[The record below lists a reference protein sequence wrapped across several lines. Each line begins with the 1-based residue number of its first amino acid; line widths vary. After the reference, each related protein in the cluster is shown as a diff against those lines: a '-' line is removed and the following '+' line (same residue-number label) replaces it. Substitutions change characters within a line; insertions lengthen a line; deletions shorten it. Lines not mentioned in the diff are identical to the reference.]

1 MLKEV
6 LFTHNDLDGYGCA
19 LVYHIAHSFMKRG
32 VDYDVIH
39 CANNTVDD
47 IVRVNVSSLDPSTKI
62 IFADICCSEDLLK
75 QFVDSG
81 FDVYVFDHHPTNAY
95 AKDVIG
101 NNATIISVDEN
112 AKMQCGT
119 SILFNYYMNMIK
131 DYPDNKCSISISNTN
146 IALFSKF
153 VDTVR
158 SYDTWEWK
166 NTNNTDAKYLN
177 TLLYMMKPDVFI
189 DKYITAIRYESSE
202 YSKNNLFNENDM
214 SFIMS
219 KIDMEQKIID
229 EFTPDKVIPINVRGY
244 NCGLIL
250 GHVGANIGDLSY
262 QFLNKYP
269 DFDMI
274 CQFIINSNGLS
285 FSFRCIRDDID
296 LGKNISAPIG
306 GGGHP
311 KAAGASIDNNIKDE
325 IVTIL
330 TNYLNK

>member
-19 LVYHIAHSFMKRG
+19 IVYHIAHGFMKRG

-39 CANNTVDD
+39 CANNTVND
-47 IVRVNVSSLDPSTKI
+47 IVRVIVSSLDPSTKI
-62 IFADICCSEDLLK
+62 TFADICCSEDLLK

-81 FDVYVFDHHPTNAY
+81 FDVHVFDHHPTNAY

-101 NNATIISVDEN
+101 NNATIISVDEDG
-112 AKMQCGT
+112 KMQCGT
-119 SILFNYYMNMIK
+119 SLLFNHYMNMIK
-131 DYPDNKCSISISNTN
+131 DHPDNKRSISMSNTN
-146 IALFSKF
+146 IALFSNF

-166 NTNNTDAKYLN
+166 NTNNMNAKYLN
-177 TLLYMMKPDVFI
+177 TLLYMMDPNAFI
-189 DKYITAIRYESSE
+189 DKYVTAISYKPLG
-202 YSKNNLFNENDM
+202 YLKNDLFNENDM
-214 SFIMS
+214 NFIMS
-219 KIDMEQKIID
+219 KINMEQKIID
-229 EFTPDKVIPINVRGY
+229 EFTSDKVIPINVRGY

-269 DFDMI
+269 EFDMI

-285 FSFRCIRDDID
+285 FSFRCTRDDID

-311 KAAGASIDNNIKDE
+311 KAAGAPISTDFKNI
-325 IVTIL
+325 IVEMISTE
-330 TNYLNK
+330 LNR